1 MRTGLIAR
9 KVGSSRI
16 FTDDGSHIP
25 VTLLQVEA
33 CQVVSHRTQDKHGY
47 DALQLGVEA
56 ARPNRMNKAERGHF
70 AKASVAPKKKLAEF
84 RISSDAFVDV
94 GAELTVEHFVSGQRV
109 DVSGTS
115 IGKGF
120 AGVMKRHNFSG
131 MRASHGVS
139 VSHRAH
145 GSTGHCQEPG
155 KVFKGKKMAG
165 QMGNKRAT
173 VQNLEIVSVD
183 DDRGVLF
190 IKGAIPG
197 AKEAWIEITDAVKVS
212 MPEDAPVPAGIRRS
226 ADAAAAADA
235 PEGEAPDLATSNEV
249 SDRAAPV
256 SESADEASAAEE
268 PKS

>member
-16 FTDDGSHIP
+16 FTDDGSHVP
-25 VTLLQVEA
+25 VTLLQVET
-33 CQVVSHRTQDKHGY
+33 CQVVGHRTQDKHGY
-47 DALQLGVEA
+47 DALQLGVED

-70 AKASVAPKKKLAEF
+70 AKASVPPKKKLAEF

-94 GAELTVEHFVSGQRV
+94 GVELTVEHFVSGQRV

-120 AGVMKRHNFSG
+120 AGVMKRHNFGG

-165 QMGNKRAT
+165 HLGAERVT
-173 VQNLEIVSVD
+173 IQNLEVVSTDANNGLIV
-183 DDRGVLF
+183 
-190 IKGAIPG
+190 IKGAVPG
-197 AKEAWIEITDAVKVS
+197 ANGGWVRVFDATR
-212 MPEDAPVPAGIRRS
+212 MAAPDGLPFPAATVEHTKAAAKAAMEEVDVAGATPGDDQP
-226 ADAAAAADA
+226 ADAAD
-235 PEGEAPDLATSNEV
+235 EGEAKE
-249 SDRAAPV
+249 
-256 SESADEASAAEE
+256 
-268 PKS
+268 

>member
-16 FTDDGSHIP
+16 FTDDGNHIP

-94 GAELTVEHFVSGQRV
+94 GAELTAEHFVAGQHV
-109 DVSGTS
+109 DVSATS

-120 AGVMKRHNFSG
+120 AGVIKRHNFGG

-145 GSTGHCQEPG
+145 GSTGHCQDPG

-165 QMGNKRAT
+165 HLGAERVT
-173 VQNLEIVSVD
+173 IQNLEVVSTDANNGLIV
-183 DDRGVLF
+183 
-190 IKGAIPG
+190 IKGAVPG
-197 AKEAWIEITDAVKVS
+197 ANGGWVRVFDAIRTAVPDGLPFPAATVG
-212 MPEDAPVPAGIRRS
+212 DAKAAAKAPTEEVDVTGAAPKDDQA
-226 ADAAAAADA
+226 ADAAD
-235 PEGEAPDLATSNEV
+235 EGEAKV
-249 SDRAAPV
+249 
-256 SESADEASAAEE
+256 
-268 PKS
+268 

>member
-94 GAELTVEHFVSGQRV
+94 GAELTAEHFVAGQHV
-109 DVSGTS
+109 DVSATS

-120 AGVMKRHNFSG
+120 AGVIKRHNFGG

-145 GSTGHCQEPG
+145 GSTGHCQDPG

-165 QMGNKRAT
+165 HLGAERVT
-173 VQNLEIVSVD
+173 IQNLEVVSTDANNGLIV
-183 DDRGVLF
+183 
-190 IKGAIPG
+190 IKGAVPG
-197 AKEAWIEITDAVKVS
+197 ANGGWVRVFDAITTAVPDGLPFPAATVGDAKAAAK
-212 MPEDAPVPAGIRRS
+212 APTEEVDVTGAAPKDDQV
-226 ADAAAAADA
+226 ADAAD
-235 PEGEAPDLATSNEV
+235 EGEAKA
-249 SDRAAPV
+249 
-256 SESADEASAAEE
+256 
-268 PKS
+268 